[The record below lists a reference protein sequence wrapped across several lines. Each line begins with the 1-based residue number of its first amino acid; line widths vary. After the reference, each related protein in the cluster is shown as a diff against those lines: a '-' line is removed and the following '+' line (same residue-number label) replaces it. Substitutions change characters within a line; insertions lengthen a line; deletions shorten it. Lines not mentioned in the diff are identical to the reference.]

1 MPQIKLYKDYFNLNY
16 YVLRWENLRKNA
28 MTRQTEI
35 HENLM
40 YMQKNEMKHLRDWMT
55 DMEDRISQMGEIL
68 YSRIDEHNRNQTA
81 LEKDISEHQVR
92 FRIIKILNSV

>member
-1 MPQIKLYKDYFNLNY
+1 MPQIKLDKNYFKLKY
-16 YVLRWENLRKNA
+16 YLLRWENLRKNA

-68 YSRIDEHNRNQTA
+68 YSRIDEHNKNQTT